1 MNRLNTL
8 IPNMLNS
15 IPLPPCG
22 GGAGGGA
29 SVASAPF
36 LSLHHSQLLPN
47 AAQSI

>member
-8 IPNMLNS
+8 ISNMLNS
-15 IPLPPCG
+15 IPLPCG

-36 LSLHHSQLLPN
+36 LSLHRSPLLPN
-47 AAQSI
+47 AARSI